1 MNRIGKMTKFK
12 KFMLFFLIAIMGLN
26 SYVVAEEKQK
36 SERWKIDVNT
46 LLEKGKFEEA
56 YNFIMQ
62 PDMPDNPL
70 VYQLRGLLLGSG
82 VLSSGKDLCAAV
94 LNLEKAYVSYKFLQK
109 DLNFLYGGD
118 WASVAAMEGNR
129 DALLAVGER
138 LLFANENSS
147 SFFLFDKKI
156 AVKQSYNYI
165 YNAAEL
171 GLEDAK
177 KLLATIKRHNAEM
190 DFSPYEKKI
199 SFREIYCPVR
209 GVVEE

>member
-1 MNRIGKMTKFK
+1 MTKFK

-177 KLLATIKRHNAEM
+177 KSLAAIKRHNAEI

-209 GVVEE
+209 KYENK

>member
-1 MNRIGKMTKFK
+1 MTKFK

-26 SYVVAEEKQK
+26 SYVVAEENQK

-209 GVVEE
+209 KY

>member
-1 MNRIGKMTKFK
+1 MTKFK

-26 SYVVAEEKQK
+26 SYVVAEENQK

-147 SFFLFDKKI
+147 SFFLFDKKF

-209 GVVEE
+209 KY